1 MDQTARSTALAISEP
16 NRWPR
21 TKKPTRRPAFL
32 MNMSWSGRQDSN
44 RPAVRTMRRGS
55 DAAPAACDLTAQSTI
70 QNKKSQPKGQ
80 LFDQNNWSGRQDSNR
95 PAVRTIRRG
104 SDAAPAAC
112 DLTAQSTIQNKKASQ
127 KASFSIKTIG
137 RGDRIRTCDL
147 YVPNVALYQTELHP
161 DIAAGYSK
169 DSPLCGQARSVDPS
183 APAGFGAY
191 ELWERPFAGPAS
203 R

>member
-70 QNKKSQPKGQ
+70 QNKK
-80 LFDQNNWSGRQDSNR
+80 
-95 PAVRTIRRG
+95 
-104 SDAAPAAC
+104 
-112 DLTAQSTIQNKKASQ
+112 ASP

-137 RGDRIRTCDL
+137 RGDRIRIGL
-147 YVPNVALYQTELHP
+147 PYEQSAEVAMPRPQLA
-161 DIAAGYSK
+161 I
-169 DSPLCGQARSVDPS
+169 SPLNRLFKTKKPAKRPAFRSKQLVGETGFE
-183 APAGFGAY
+183 PATST
-191 ELWERPFAGPAS
+191 S
-203 R
+203 RT